1 MKTVLLT
8 GATGFL
14 GRNILKV
21 LNQKKMNIILVIRSG
36 SEKKNK
42 LKKLQSCKE
51 NCNF

>member
-36 SEKKNK
+36 SEKKIN
-42 LKKLQSCKE
+42 LKNLE
-51 NCNF
+51 NI

>member
-21 LNQKKMNIILVIRSG
+21 LNQKKMNIILVIRS
-36 SEKKNK
+36 
-42 LKKLQSCKE
+42 
-51 NCNF
+51 